1 VGVLLHRRPR
11 QTAADAI
18 LLSTSRSSE
27 IDSHKMNALR
37 FIHIGCAVTR
47 CRRVRGMQNDVA
59 RLGTAPQRTEP
70 DVKET
75 FSFNYI
81 SAFDV

>member
-1 VGVLLHRRPR
+1 
-11 QTAADAI
+11 
-18 LLSTSRSSE
+18 
-27 IDSHKMNALR
+27 MNALR